1 MNFSCYTILFL
12 FVQLLST
19 FNNFT
24 VTFEDETIAI
34 VNRSEFAS
42 ILGDQQIDVEKFN
55 QFAEKIS
62 EQTYKTPLNATIN
75 DHGAIVTGELG
86 YKLNLEKF
94 SEQFY
99 TYFFSSAPAE
109 IEVPLLPLHPKVDS
123 ELLASIHVKRIGQYI
138 TYFNHRKEARA
149 QNIAIAVE
157 AINNHVVFPGEVF
170 SFNEVV
176 GKRTLDKGYLPAP
189 VFIKGKVYSDFGG
202 GICQVSTTLFNAVDQ
217 AGVQI
222 MQRYSHSRH
231 VPYVPPGRDANVSW
245 YGADFTFKN
254 IHNQPLLIR
263 AKVASGSLSIII
275 ESSDVINYHLEK
287 ANNTVQKGGYRNLKT
302 KLNVVGEN

>member
-12 FVQLLST
+12 LVQVLST

-24 VTFEDETIAI
+24 VTFEGETIAS
-34 VNRSEFAS
+34 VNRSEFVS
-42 ILGDQQIDVEKFN
+42 LLGYEQIDDEKFKR
-55 QFAEKIS
+55 FTEKIA
-62 EQTYKTPLNATIN
+62 EQTYKTPLNATLN
-75 DHGAIVTGELG
+75 NHGVIVPDEIG
-86 YKLNLEKF
+86 YKLNKEKF
-94 SEQFY
+94 TEDFY
-99 TYFFSSAPAE
+99 TYFFSSGPLKIA
-109 IEVPLLPLHPKVDS
+109 VPLLPQYPKVDS
-123 ELLASIHVKRIGQYI
+123 ELLASIHVKKIGQYI
-138 TYFNHRKEARA
+138 TYFNPRKEARA

-176 GKRTLDKGYLPAP
+176 GKRTLEKGYLPAP

-222 MQRYSHSRH
+222 LQRYSHSRS

-245 YGADFTFKN
+245 FGADFTFKN
-254 IHNQPLLIR
+254 IHNQPLLIC
-263 AKVASGSLSIII
+263 AKVVNGSLSIII
-275 ESSDVINYHLEK
+275 ESSDVINYQYENGH
-287 ANNTVQKGGYRNLKT
+287 NTFSSLQPDTLSLFN
-302 KLNVVGEN
+302 

>member
-1 MNFSCYTILFL
+1 MKFSFYTILLL
-12 FVQLLST
+12 FVQVLSA

-24 VTFEDETIAI
+24 VTFEDETIAT

-42 ILGDQQIDVEKFN
+42 ILGDEQIDVEKFN
-55 QFAEKIS
+55 QFTGKIAEKIS
-62 EQTYKTPLNATIN
+62 KTPLNATIN
-75 DHGAIVTGELG
+75 DHGAIVPGELG
-86 YKLNLEKF
+86 YKLNREKF
-94 SEQFY
+94 TEEFY
-99 TYFFSSAPAE
+99 TYFFNSGPSE
-109 IEVPLLPLHPKVDS
+109 IEAPLFPIHPKVDS
-123 ELLASIHVKRIGQYI
+123 ELLVSIHVKQIGKYV
-138 TYFNHRKEARA
+138 TYFNQRKEARA
-149 QNIAIAVE
+149 QNIVIAVE

-176 GKRTLDKGYLPAP
+176 GQRTLEKGYLPAP
-189 VFIKGKVYSDFGG
+189 VIIKGKVYRDFGG

-222 MQRYSHSRH
+222 LQRYSHSRL

-263 AKVASGSLSIII
+263 AKVQGGSLIVII
-275 ESSDVINYHLEK
+275 ESSDVINYQHEN
-287 ANNTVQKGGYRNLKT
+287 ANKFL
-302 KLNVVGEN
+302 